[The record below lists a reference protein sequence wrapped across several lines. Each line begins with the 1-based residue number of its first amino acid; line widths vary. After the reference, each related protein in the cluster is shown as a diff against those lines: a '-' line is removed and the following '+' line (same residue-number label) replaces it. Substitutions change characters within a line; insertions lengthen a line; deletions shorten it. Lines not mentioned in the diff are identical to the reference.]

1 MRRIGSIS
9 VNGSTLVISGS
20 GGSAGGAYVVLKSA
34 NVALPMSNWTA
45 IATNQFDG
53 YGNFNFNNAPDPAL
67 PQTFYVLKLQ

>member
-1 MRRIGSIS
+1 
-9 VNGSTLVISGS
+9 
-20 GGSAGGAYVVLKSA
+20 VVLKSA